1 MNLRKIIFAALL
13 VSALAGCKKD
23 EDTTVSPSLEGY
35 LTIKGL
41 PEYVSGKQSVQLEPK
56 GLSHPEGK
64 EITYTWRVSP
74 TAPAA
79 DSTRIFNFTF
89 SDTLQTC
96 TITCTASAEGYSS
109 SAAVGYTTI
118 VKGGKDGSITGIE
131 FPTTCFSTS
140 AATYYYKQIGT
151 QTWLLN
157 NVAEKPSG
165 MPYVNADV
173 MSNVFGRY
181 YSYQDAISVCES
193 LSTSEMEWTLPTLE
207 DWRTLQTY
215 IKEQPDAGK
224 SVAAALMGNAS
235 FNGETMWEYWKAV
248 GDITNS
254 TGFSA
259 IPVGYTNIKSSL
271 FDGEYEY
278 AAFWTASP
286 ADKSNEAQ
294 AVYIIENQPDIYIG
308 DMDRESFGASV
319 RCIRK

>member
-13 VSALAGCKKD
+13 VSAFAGCKKD

-41 PEYVSGKQSVQLEPK
+41 PAYVSGKQSVQLEPK

-64 EITYTWRVSP
+64 EIPYTWRVSP

-109 SAAVGYTTI
+109 SAAVGYT
-118 VKGGKDGSITGIE
+118 
-131 FPTTCFSTS
+131 
-140 AATYYYKQIGT
+140 TYYYKQIGT

-215 IKEQPDAGK
+215 IKGQPDAGK

-286 ADKSNEAQ
+286 ADKSNEAK